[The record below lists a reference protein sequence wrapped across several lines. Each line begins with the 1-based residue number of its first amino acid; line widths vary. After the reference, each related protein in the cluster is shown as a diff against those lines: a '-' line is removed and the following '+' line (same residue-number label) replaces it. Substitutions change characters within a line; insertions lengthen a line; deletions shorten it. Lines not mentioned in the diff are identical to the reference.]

1 MRDITDFSA
10 KDSKG
15 FNKSTALYADA
26 LEAADRSLLG
36 FKESTSGGKVTTFIR
51 KKTHNSKQFLNED
64 YNNARKMNMNTN
76 AVAEFVKAN
85 KSKLKE
91 NLMFGA
97 TEEDLEKEVTGS
109 LGRDI
114 LAVFEA
120 HNVTG
125 KAVWDVIDILKNF
138 VGKEPDIEE
147 LLTNW
152 ESNEG
157 DEDTDV
163 DEGSE
168 EDFSDEESE
177 EDFDEGSDE
186 TEETEED
193 EEMDE
198 SVEEFP
204 KTLEEMTKTLRRK
217 IAEKRI
223 RDRARR

>member
-125 KAVWDVIDILKNF
+125 KAVWEVIDILKNF

-157 DEDTDV
+157 DEDSDV
-163 DEGSE
+163 EEGSE
-168 EDFSDEESE
+168 EGSE
-177 EDFDEGSDE
+177 EDFDEGTDETEE

-193 EEMDE
+193 EEMEE

-204 KTLEEMTKTLRRK
+204 KTLEEMTQTLRRK

-223 RDRARR
+223 RDRARH

>member
-186 TEETEED
+186 TEETEDD

>member
-168 EDFSDEESE
+168 EDF
-177 EDFDEGSDE
+177 DEGSDE
-186 TEETEED
+186 TEETEDD

>member
-157 DEDTDV
+157 DEDTDA
-163 DEGSE
+163 DSE

-186 TEETEED
+186 TKETED
-193 EEMDE
+193 DGEMDE

>member
-10 KDSKG
+10 KDSKS

-26 LEAADRSLLG
+26 LEAADKSLLG
-36 FKESTSGGKVTTFIR
+36 FKESTSSGKVTTFIR

-125 KAVWDVIDILKNF
+125 KAVWEVIDILKNF

-157 DEDTDV
+157 DEDTDA

-168 EDFSDEESE
+168 EDFDEESE

-186 TEETEED
+186 TEETED
-193 EEMDE
+193 EEMEE

-204 KTLEEMTKTLRRK
+204 KTLEEMTKALRRK

-223 RDRARR
+223 RDRARH